1 MRTKKAY
8 FDNYFTL
15 LTLQS
20 RLGKSKKF
28 MTLDLLD
35 LMIPK

>member
-8 FDNYFTL
+8 FDMP
-15 LTLQS
+15 
-20 RLGKSKKF
+20 LGTSKKF